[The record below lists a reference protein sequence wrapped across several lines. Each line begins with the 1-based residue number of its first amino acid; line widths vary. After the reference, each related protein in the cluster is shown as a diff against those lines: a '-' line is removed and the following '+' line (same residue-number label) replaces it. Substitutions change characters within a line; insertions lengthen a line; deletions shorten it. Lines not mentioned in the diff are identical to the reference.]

1 MDPFQIVRMR
11 DSNSSSPDQGFS
23 PSLVPSLLSTM
34 RIVTT
39 ASPAAPPTDFPLDTR
54 TAPALWRYVLA
65 QGWTTP
71 AYLEEQA
78 DGWREVS
85 WREAGERVE
94 ALSRALLARG
104 VRRGDSVAVLSR
116 TRLEW
121 ILLDWAIMSIG
132 AVVVGLYPT
141 NTASE
146 CAYILG
152 HSEAVLAFVE
162 DDTQREK
169 LAPVHGQLPALREVI
184 GFDELP
190 AFEQAAGDA
199 EPDAGQEPVQ
209 EDDLATLIYTSG
221 TTGPPKGCMLSHRN
235 LVTAALRVKT
245 HLQGQSDTVLLFL
258 PLAHSFAR
266 IVHHSAAFHGATLA
280 LVSDASRVPEALAR
294 TRPTILPAVPRV
306 YEKVHANTLGEIER
320 STAAKRT
327 IGRWALGVGSRA
339 SRLRR
344 AGRPVPPALR
354 VQQKIADRLVF
365 SKVRERLGGRLRL
378 GVSGAAPLGIDVLE
392 FFHSLNML
400 VIEGYG
406 LTETSSSLSVNDPDD
421 YRFGTVGRA
430 VDGCEL
436 RLDGDA
442 EILVRSQT
450 IFSGYYKDPEATAAA
465 FTEDG
470 WFRTGDVGEIDA
482 DGWVKITDRKKDI
495 IITAGGKNIA
505 PQNLENALKAS
516 RFVSQALIVGDRRP
530 YLTALITLDPAET
543 ATSGRDPQELVQEI
557 VDEVNRD
564 RVRVEQ
570 IKRFAIL
577 PRDFSQEEGELTP
590 TLKLRRK
597 IAQEHFADQIEQLY
611 S

>member
-1 MDPFQIVRMR
+1 V
-11 DSNSSSPDQGFS
+11 
-23 PSLVPSLLSTM
+23 
-34 RIVTT
+34 
-39 ASPAAPPTDFPLDTR
+39 
-54 TAPALWRYVLA
+54 A

-71 AYLEEQA
+71 AYLEETP

-85 WREAGERVE
+85 WPEAGARVE
-94 ALSRALLARG
+94 ALAQALLARG
-104 VRRGDSVAVLSR
+104 VRKGDAVAVLSR

-121 ILLDWAIMSIG
+121 ILLDWAIMAIG

-152 HSEAVLAFVE
+152 HAEAVLAFVE
-162 DDTQREK
+162 DDAQREK
-169 LAPVHGQLPALREVI
+169 LESVRAELPQLRELI
-184 GFDELP
+184 
-190 AFEQAAGDA
+190 AFEDLASFRG
-199 EPDAGQEPVQ
+199 EGQEPEPVE

-221 TTGPPKGCMLSHRN
+221 TTGPPKGCMLTHKN
-235 LVTAALRVKT
+235 LATAAIRVRT
-245 HLQGQSDTVLLFL
+245 HMEGTTDTVLLFL
-258 PLAHSFAR
+258 PMAHSFAR
-266 IVHHSAAFHGATLA
+266 ICHQSAAFHGATLA
-280 LVSDASRVPEALAR
+280 LVSDALRVPEALQR

-306 YEKVHANTLGEIER
+306 YEKIHANAVGEIER
-320 STAAKRT
+320 AGGLKRA
-327 IGRWALGVGSRA
+327 IGRWALRVGARSSEA
-339 SRLRR
+339 RR
-344 AGRPVPPALR
+344 SGRPLPPLLRAQVAL
-354 VQQKIADRLVF
+354 ADRLVF

-378 GVSGAAPLGIDVLE
+378 GVSGAAPLGVDVLE

-406 LTETSSSLSVNDPDD
+406 LTETSSSLSVNDPDE

-430 VDGCEL
+430 VEGCDV
-436 RLDGDA
+436 RLDEDG
-442 EILVRSQT
+442 EILVRSDT

-470 WFRTGDVGEIDA
+470 WFRTGDVGTLE
-482 DGWVKITDRKKDI
+482 DGWLTITDRKKDL

-505 PQNLENALKAS
+505 PQNLENALKSS
-516 RFVSQALIVGDRRP
+516 RFISQAVVIGDRRP
-530 YLTALITLDPAET
+530 YITALITLDQVELQSA
-543 ATSGRDPQELVQEI
+543 GRDPQELVQEI
-557 VDEVNRD
+557 VDDVNRD

-570 IKRFAIL
+570 IKRFMIL

-597 IAQEHFADQIEQLY
+597 IVHEHFADEIDQLY

>member
-1 MDPFQIVRMR
+1 
-11 DSNSSSPDQGFS
+11 
-23 PSLVPSLLSTM
+23 M

-39 ASPAAPPTDFPLDTR
+39 AVPTAPEAEFPLSTR

-71 AYLEEQA
+71 AYLEERS

-85 WREAGERVE
+85 WQEAGERVDG
-94 ALSRALLARG
+94 LGRALLTRG
-104 VRRGDSVAVLSR
+104 VKPGDAVAVVSR

-152 HSEAVLAFVE
+152 HSEAELAFVE
-162 DDTQREK
+162 DEEQRAK
-169 LAPVHGQLPALREVI
+169 LASVQGELPLLRNVI
-184 GFDELP
+184 GFEELP
-190 AFEQAAGDA
+190 AFEREGGSA
-199 EPDAGQEPVQ
+199 EPEPVR

-221 TTGPPKGCMLSHRN
+221 TTGPPKGCMLSHKN

-245 HLQGQSDTVLLFL
+245 HLEEQSDTVLLFL

-280 LVSDASRVPEALAR
+280 LVSDATRLPEALAR

-320 STAAKRT
+320 SSGAKRA
-327 IGRWALGVGSRA
+327 IGRWALGVGARA
-339 SRLRR
+339 GRLRR
-344 AGRPVPPALR
+344 EGRRVPPVLQL
-354 VQQKIADRLVF
+354 QQKLADRLVF

-421 YRFGTVGRA
+421 YRFGTVGHA

-436 RLDGDA
+436 RLDSDG
-442 EILVRSQT
+442 EILVRSDT
-450 IFSGYYKDPEATAAA
+450 IFTGYYKEPEATAAA

-470 WFRTGDVGEIDA
+470 WFRTGDVGEIDT
-482 DGWVKITDRKKDI
+482 DGWVKLTDRKKDL

-516 RFVSQALIVGDRRP
+516 RFVSQALVVGDRRP
-530 YLTALITLDPAET
+530 YVTALITLDPVELET
-543 ATSGRDPQELVQEI
+543 ANRGPQELVQEI
-557 VDEVNRD
+557 VDGVNRD

-597 IAQEHFADQIEQLY
+597 VVHEHFADEIEQLY
-611 S
+611 E

>member
-1 MDPFQIVRMR
+1 
-11 DSNSSSPDQGFS
+11 
-23 PSLVPSLLSTM
+23 M

-39 ASPAAPPTDFPLDTR
+39 AVPTAPEAEFPLSTR

-71 AYLEEQA
+71 AYLEERS

-85 WREAGERVE
+85 WQEAGERVDG
-94 ALSRALLARG
+94 LGRALLTRG
-104 VRRGDSVAVLSR
+104 VKPGDAVAVVSR

-152 HSEAVLAFVE
+152 HSEAELAFVE
-162 DDTQREK
+162 DEEQRAK
-169 LAPVHGQLPALREVI
+169 LASVQGELPLLRNVI

-190 AFEQAAGDA
+190 AFEREGGGA
-199 EPDAGQEPVQ
+199 EPEPVR

-221 TTGPPKGCMLSHRN
+221 TTGPPKGCMLSHKN

-245 HLQGQSDTVLLFL
+245 HLEEQSDTVLLFL

-280 LVSDASRVPEALAR
+280 LVSDATRLPEALAR

-320 STAAKRT
+320 SSGAKRA
-327 IGRWALGVGSRA
+327 IGRWALGVGARA
-339 SRLRR
+339 GRLRR
-344 AGRPVPPALR
+344 EGRRVPPVLQL
-354 VQQKIADRLVF
+354 QQKLADRLVF

-421 YRFGTVGRA
+421 YRFGTVGHA

-436 RLDGDA
+436 RLDSDG
-442 EILVRSQT
+442 EILVRSDT
-450 IFSGYYKDPEATAAA
+450 IFTGYYKEPEATAAA

-470 WFRTGDVGEIDA
+470 WFRTGDVGEIDT
-482 DGWVKITDRKKDI
+482 DGWVKITDRKKDL

-516 RFVSQALIVGDRRP
+516 RFVSQALVVGDRRP
-530 YLTALITLDPAET
+530 YVTALITLDPVELET
-543 ATSGRDPQELVQEI
+543 ANRGPQELVQEI
-557 VDEVNRD
+557 VDGVNRD

-597 IAQEHFADQIEQLY
+597 VVHEHFADEIEQLY
-611 S
+611 E

>member
-1 MDPFQIVRMR
+1 
-11 DSNSSSPDQGFS
+11 
-23 PSLVPSLLSTM
+23 M

-39 ASPAAPPTDFPLDTR
+39 AAPTAPQAEFPLSTR
-54 TAPALWRYVLA
+54 TAPSLWGYVLA

-85 WREAGERVE
+85 WKEAGERVDS
-94 ALSRALLARG
+94 LSRALLARG
-104 VRRGDSVAVLSR
+104 VRRGDAVAVVSR

-146 CAYILG
+146 CEYILG

-162 DDTQREK
+162 DEEQRAK
-169 LAPVHGQLPALREVI
+169 LASVHEQLPQLREVI
-184 GFDELP
+184 GFDELS
-190 AFEQAAGDA
+190 AFEREGGT
-199 EPDAGQEPVQ
+199 ESPEPVQ

-221 TTGPPKGCMLSHRN
+221 TTGPPKGCMLSHKN

-245 HLQGQSDTVLLFL
+245 HLEGQSDTVLLFL

-266 IVHHSAAFHGATLA
+266 IVHQSAAFHGATLA
-280 LVSDASRVPEALAR
+280 LVSDATRVPEALAR

-306 YEKVHANTLGEIER
+306 YEKILANTRGEIDR
-320 STAAKRT
+320 ASGAKGA
-327 IGRWALGVGSRA
+327 IGRWALGVGARA

-344 AGRPVPPALR
+344 AGQRVPLGLQL
-354 VQQKIADRLVF
+354 QQRLADKLVF

-421 YRFGTVGRA
+421 YRFGTVGHA
-430 VDGCEL
+430 VDGCDL
-436 RLDGDA
+436 RLDADG
-442 EILVRSQT
+442 EILVRSDT
-450 IFSGYYKDPEATAAA
+450 IFSGYFKDPDATAAA
-465 FTEDG
+465 FTDDG
-470 WFRTGDVGEIDA
+470 WFRTGDVGEIDE
-482 DGWVKITDRKKDI
+482 DGWLKITDRKKDL

-530 YLTALITLDPAET
+530 YVTALITLDPAEMQS
-543 ATSGRDPQELVQEI
+543 ANRDPQELVQEI

-577 PRDFSQEEGELTP
+577 PRDFTQEEGELTP

-597 IAQEHFADQIEQLY
+597 VVHEHFAGEIEQLY
-611 S
+611 A